1 VSTTTLPPTEKE
13 TPRSAPRR
21 RPGISDRA
29 RAERRL
35 GWMLAGPAFVVMLL
49 VTAYPILQAVYESM
63 FDFRLTDPD
72 NRSFVFLQNYWVI
85 LTDWIWWR
93 SVLVTLLITAVTVA
107 VELVLGFGLALVM
120 HRALTAMRPVVRT
133 AILIPYAIITVVSA
147 FAWQYAFALDSGFVN
162 PWFGLGDFNWFGSFT
177 PSIVVICLSEIWK
190 TTPFISLLLLAGLAQ
205 VSEDLQEAAKVDG
218 ATWWQRLW
226 RVTIPNMKA
235 AIMVALLF
243 RTLDAFRVFDNIFI
257 MTAGANGTE
266 SVSFLA
272 YRQTISRL
280 EIGLGSAVSVLLFL
294 CVVLIS
300 AVFIKGFKVDL
311 AQARGEK

>member
-1 VSTTTLPPTEKE
+1 MSTTTLPSGDRT
-13 TPRSAPRR
+13 RGRGAPRR
-21 RPGISDRA
+21 APVSDRE
-29 RAERRL
+29 RSQRRL
-35 GWMLAGPAFVVMLL
+35 GQLLAGPAFAVMLL
-49 VTAYPILQAVYESM
+49 VTAYPILQAVYESL
-63 FDFRLTDPD
+63 FDFRLTDPQ
-72 NRSFVFLQNYWVI
+72 NRSFTGLTNYGVI

-93 SVLVTLLITAVTVA
+93 SLLVTLLITVVTVA

-120 HRALTAMRPVVRT
+120 HRALTALRPVIRT
-133 AILIPYAIITVVSA
+133 ALLIPYAIITVVSA

-162 PWFGLGDFNWFGSFT
+162 PWLNLGDFNWFGSFT

-218 ATWWQRLW
+218 ATWWQRLT

-257 MTAGANGTE
+257 MTNGANGTE

-300 AVFIKGFKVDL
+300 VLFIKGFKVDL
-311 AQARGEK
+311 AQARGER